1 MDKEQNL
8 NKKEC
13 VDYARLSY
21 VRDVAQK
28 ARDSIAQLF
37 TENHLKTNEVIFAL
51 AGICGSMTEEISVQV
66 PGLSKDEVKEKFIFV
81 YESYLSCEQ

>member
-8 NKKEC
+8 NKKER

-21 VRDVAQK
+21 VRDVAQE

-37 TENHLKTNEVIFAL
+37 TENHLKAKEVIFAL
-51 AGICGSMTEEISVQV
+51 AGICGSMTEEISVQLPDV
-66 PGLSKDEVKEKFIFV
+66 SKDEVKEKFLFI